1 MGRNGDYTQIVP
13 LCRRHHQ
20 EMHAIGERTFQDRYA
35 IDLDFLAILTED
47 QWREHEDG
55 LAA

>member
-1 MGRNGDYTQIVP
+1 MGCKGDYTQIVP